1 MLLKIGLFTFHDN
14 NRKCAVGIPSL
25 VSKLGGS
32 PISIIFAEPGDKRE
46 DYDPSNLML
55 PPQEYAKALH
65 IPYAVIKH
73 NDAATIAAIK
83 ELHLDLG
90 IVLGAK
96 LLDKEVIEA
105 FTIGIINAHPGKLP
119 DYGGSSTIQWAIK
132 ETDPV
137 YVTCHMIDPKLD
149 TGEMLEEKQIN
160 VEMGDTYQQFIDRV
174 LDNEIE
180 MLVRNTIRIDKA
192 PDHINTTPIRDTKI
206 WPKMNVS
213 VEKFILM
220 DFNEYKMCMLNE
232 Q

>member
-1 MLLKIGLFTFHDN
+1 MLLKIGVFTFHDN
-14 NRKCAVGIPSL
+14 NRKCAVGIPAL
-25 VSKLGGS
+25 VSKLGGN
-32 PISIIFAEPGDKRE
+32 PISIILAEPGDKRE
-46 DYDPSNLML
+46 DYTPNNLML

-105 FTIGIINAHPGKLP
+105 FTIGIINVHPGKLP

-160 VEMGDTYQQFIDRV
+160 VEMGDTYQQFVDRV

-220 DFNEYKMCMLNE
+220 DFNEYKQCMLSE